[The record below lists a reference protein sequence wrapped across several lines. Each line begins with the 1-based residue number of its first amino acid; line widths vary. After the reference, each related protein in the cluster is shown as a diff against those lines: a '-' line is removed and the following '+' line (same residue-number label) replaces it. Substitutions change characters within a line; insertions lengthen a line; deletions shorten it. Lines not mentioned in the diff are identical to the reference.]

1 MSGDSQ
7 QCPHNA
13 RFRISKVEVSDLIG
27 YAVFSVDNFEALAPQ
42 LLTPKKFFKKKDNSQ
57 PSIHHQPYW
66 VPSQWLL
73 LRPSLPYIKL
83 LIDDPAETGTR
94 IETETLEHEIEFSQ
108 AVTSLSVSLG
118 EC

>member
-42 LLTPKKFFKKKDNSQ
+42 LLTPKKFFKKKIILSLASTTN
-57 PSIHHQPYW
+57 PTG
-66 VPSQWLL
+66 
-73 LRPSLPYIKL
+73 SLPSGCSFDHHYHI
-83 LIDDPAETGTR
+83 
-94 IETETLEHEIEFSQ
+94 
-108 AVTSLSVSLG
+108 
-118 EC
+118 